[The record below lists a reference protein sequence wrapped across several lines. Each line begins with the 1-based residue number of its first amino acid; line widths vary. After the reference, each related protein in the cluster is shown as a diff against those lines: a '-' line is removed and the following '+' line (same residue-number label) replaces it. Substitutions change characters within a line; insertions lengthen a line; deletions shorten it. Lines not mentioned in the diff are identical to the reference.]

1 MCRMSLPH
9 VVPPAGWYAD
19 PQSPVVERYWDGQQ
33 WSPHTRPRVVP
44 PPATDLGPSS
54 ALHYLLPVGRSW
66 QSVAAPYLGL
76 VGLIFC
82 FFPPLGMLLGAGAI
96 ALGIWAFA
104 RAREGGHGRGRAV
117 VALVTGVAAVALSF
131 FMMLA
136 LLSR

>member
-1 MCRMSLPH
+1 MP
-9 VVPPAGWYAD
+9 G
-19 PQSPVVERYWDGQQ
+19 
-33 WSPHTRPRVVP
+33 
-44 PPATDLGPSS
+44 LGRLLETEARANP

-82 FFPPLGMLLGAGAI
+82 FFPPLGLLLGAGAI

-117 VALVTGVAAVALSF
+117 VALVTGAAAIALSF
-131 FMMLA
+131 FTMLA
-136 LLSR
+136 HLSR